1 MNQSIILTLTLI
13 SLVIN
18 IFSQII
24 CITYLGTNKDIITDD
39 WRRKYLIFFAYLNIV
54 LLSFSSIPSYYTVL
68 SIMTSTITLC
78 YLGTSFNVDEKNKI
92 NSDDWKKTW
101 LIVMSYIN
109 IVLSGILTLGYIGYN
124 LYKIPNL
131 DLSSTQYSNNT

>member
-24 CITYLGTNKDIITDD
+24 CITYLGTKDIIIDD

>member
-24 CITYLGTNKDIITDD
+24 CITYLGTKDIIIDD

-92 NSDDWKKTW
+92 NSDDWKKT
-101 LIVMSYIN
+101 LAIIN
-109 IVLSGILTLGYIGYN
+109 N
-124 LYKIPNL
+124 LEKDMVNCHVIY
-131 DLSSTQYSNNT
+131 